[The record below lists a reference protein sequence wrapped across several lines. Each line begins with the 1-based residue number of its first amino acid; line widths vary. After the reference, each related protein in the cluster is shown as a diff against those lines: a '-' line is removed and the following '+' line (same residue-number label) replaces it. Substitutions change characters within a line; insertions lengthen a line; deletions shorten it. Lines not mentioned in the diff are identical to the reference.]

1 MNYAIGYQLPEPGES
16 PFADLVAAY
25 REHVAEV
32 YFPWVHSASGRADL
46 TRRRG
51 YVDWAGQGRLED
63 DLRAI
68 KAMGVGLDLLLNAN
82 CYGGRAISEH
92 LRNEV
97 ASVLDHLGEAVGGVD
112 AVTTPSPMIAHVI
125 KTHFPEIHVR
135 ASVNM
140 RIGTVAGMSHH
151 ADLFDSFYIQRD
163 YNRDLD
169 HVRRLKRWADAHGKD
184 LLILANSGCLAFCSG
199 QTFHDNLVAHEADVD
214 EMRNITGFSPMV
226 CRRLLADRA
235 NWPLILQA
243 TWIRPE
249 DAHRYEG
256 LIPVMK
262 LATRMHAHP
271 RLVLDAYAR
280 GRYRGNLLDLMEPG
294 YGPLLAPYV
303 IDATRLGDDW
313 FDRTST
319 CGRRCEDCTYC
330 RDVLEGALVEMPAGV
345 SGTHR

>member
-1 MNYAIGYQLPEPGES
+1 MKYAIGYQLPEPGEP
-16 PFADLVAAY
+16 PFAEWVEPY
-25 REHVAEV
+25 RRHVAEV
-32 YFPWVHSASGRADL
+32 YFPWVHSPSGRADL

-51 YVDWAGQGRLED
+51 YVDWDGQGRLEA

-92 LRNEV
+92 LRHEV
-97 ASVLDHLGEAVGGVD
+97 ASILDHLGQAVGGVD
-112 AVTTPSPMIAHVI
+112 AVTTTSPAIAHI
-125 KTHFPEIHVR
+125 LKTHCPQVHVR

-163 YNRDLD
+163 TNRDLD

-199 QTFHDNLVAHEADVD
+199 QTFHDNLVAHEAEVD
-214 EMRNITGFSPMV
+214 EMRNMTDFSPMV

-249 DAHRYEG
+249 DVHHYDG
-256 LIPVMK
+256 LVGVMK
-262 LATRMHAHP
+262 LATRMHAAP
-271 RLVLDAYAR
+271 RLVLDAYTR
-280 GRYRGNLLDLMEPG
+280 GRYRGNLLDLTEPG
-294 YGPLLAPYV
+294 YGPLLAPFV
-303 IDATRLGDDW
+303 IDNARLPADW

-319 CGRRCEDCTYC
+319 CGRRCEDCDYC
-330 RDVLEGALVEMPAGV
+330 RTVLDAALVELPADLG
-345 SGTHR
+345 